1 MLRISADRAVACPGD
16 DEVAQSVDRGGGIE
30 LAARDVRVQLKLPA
44 NDEFIT
50 ALRQSI
56 HAAIHA
62 ATPNLDV
69 VAMRMCCSPRT
80 LQRRLDDRGLKFQ
93 LLLDDARLQ
102 LAKRY
107 LSKVGTPLS
116 EVALLLGYAEQSAF
130 NHAFKRW
137 TGVTPK
143 VWREK
148 NAALGAT
155 PW

>member
-1 MLRISADRAVACPGD
+1 M
-16 DEVAQSVDRGGGIE
+16 
-30 LAARDVRVQLKLPA
+30 
-44 NDEFIT
+44 
-50 ALRQSI
+50 
-56 HAAIHA
+56 
-62 ATPNLDV
+62 NLDYVMFKEGPVTSPYSDMV
-69 VAMRMCCSPRT
+69 VV
-80 LQRRLDDRGLKFQ
+80 DG
-93 LLLDDARLQ
+93 
-102 LAKRY
+102 RY